1 MMLAGAR
8 SGNGPSSYPFPRLIF
23 DFSNQG
29 YRLFLSS
36 THKAMPLA
44 VLILAAALA
53 ASGEAAAQKAAAN
66 PFDLLSGDWKGGGT
80 VRPADGH
87 PKKVSCKVTYKV
99 AGSNMSQHLRCA
111 GTDYKINASLKL
123 TYKGGKI
130 KGSWSESTYDTNG
143 RVTGTAKDNIIH
155 ARITGDKF
163 SGRMSINVADAGHE
177 INIVQFNESSG
188 TYRLVGSLF
197 LRR

>member
-1 MMLAGAR
+1 
-8 SGNGPSSYPFPRLIF
+8 
-23 DFSNQG
+23 
-29 YRLFLSS
+29 
-36 THKAMPLA
+36 MPLA
-44 VLILAAALA
+44 ALVLTAALA
-53 ASGEAAAQKAAAN
+53 APGEAAGN
-66 PFDLLSGDWKGGGT
+66 PFDQLSGDWKGGGT

-99 AGSNMSQHLRCA
+99 AGSNMSQNLRCS
-111 GTDYKINASLKL
+111 GTDYRINASLKL

-163 SGRMSINVADAGHE
+163 SGRMSINVSDASHE

-188 TYRLVGSLF
+188 IYRLIGSLSS